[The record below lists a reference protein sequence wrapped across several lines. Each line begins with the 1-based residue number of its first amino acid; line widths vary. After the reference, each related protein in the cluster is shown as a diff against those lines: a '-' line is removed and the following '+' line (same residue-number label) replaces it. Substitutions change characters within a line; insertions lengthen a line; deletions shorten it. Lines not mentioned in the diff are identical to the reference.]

1 VSGTPYIDA
10 DTLDQCF
17 EAIRQGA
24 TITTLAGQLSCSPEH
39 LARLLDLPQ
48 WKQVPASET
57 NPDEFDL
64 FAADRLE
71 GML

>member
-1 VSGTPYIDA
+1 MSYIDA

-24 TITTLAGQLSCSPEH
+24 TIETLAGQLGCNPEH

-48 WKQVPASET
+48 WKQVPASEPK
-57 NPDEFDL
+57 PDEFDL
-64 FAADRLE
+64 FASDRLDAV
-71 GML
+71 L

>member
-1 VSGTPYIDA
+1 MSYIDA

-24 TITTLAGQLSCSPEH
+24 TVEALAGQLGCSPEH

-48 WKQVPASET
+48 WKQVPASEPK
-57 NPDEFDL
+57 PDEFDL
-64 FAADRLE
+64 FAADRLDAV
-71 GML
+71 L

>member
-1 VSGTPYIDA
+1 MSYIDA

-24 TITTLAGQLSCSPEH
+24 TVEALAGQIGCSQEH

-48 WKQVPASET
+48 WKQIPASEQ

-64 FAADRLE
+64 FAVDRLDSV
-71 GML
+71 L

>member
-1 VSGTPYIDA
+1 MSYIDA

-24 TITTLAGQLSCSPEH
+24 TVEALAGQLGCNPEH

-48 WKQVPASET
+48 WKQAVPAADATFGLWRS
-57 NPDEFDL
+57 DE
-64 FAADRLE
+64 LE
-71 GML
+71 RQL